1 MRSWPSCTPTPVW
14 TAPKKRLPTVGSGNG
29 RRTPGLSCGNCS
41 GTRTSRTTTAVG
53 RNTAPWWAPRSSWEA
68 DMCTAPKQ
76 GLTLPAS
83 VDLEKETVITGRVVD
98 QDGQAVG
105 GAFVRLLDSSDEFTA
120 EVVASATGDF
130 RFFAAPG
137 SWTLR
142 ALSAV
147 GNGDAMVTPSGA
159 GIHEVDVK
167 VA

>member
-1 MRSWPSCTPTPVW
+1 M
-14 TAPKKRLPTVGSGNG
+14 
-29 RRTPGLSCGNCS
+29 CS
-41 GTRTSRTTTAVG
+41 
-53 RNTAPWWAPRSSWEA
+53 
-68 DMCTAPKQ
+68 APKQ

-98 QDGQAVG
+98 GSGQSVG

-137 SWTLR
+137 AWTLR
-142 ALSAV
+142 ALSPA
-147 GNGDAMVTPSGA
+147 GNGDASVAPSGA

-167 VA
+167 VARVHLASGAPASRGAADALEPPVASLLPAGSRLDAVVLFFEIMLVAAVVVITWFALYALYRLVTDD